1 MTAMLTTAT
10 LRALR
15 PRDRT
20 YEVTC
25 GALAG
30 FAVRILPTG
39 KKVFVVRHRVDG
51 RDSRLRLGVW
61 GADLPLEEARRLA
74 MAVLA
79 GVPIDAA
86 RGASTA
92 AASDADDGLTHVPA
106 PSPHELPP
114 SPVGRASKAH
124 AHHRARGGAS
134 SSPASPL
141 APPAT
146 APHSVPSALPTA
158 LPTARESDTSAYGTA
173 RERDTAARERDTAAP
188 LSTRTPEP
196 LRPTASTL
204 LRDLCE
210 RFLVDYVDVY
220 LKPGTAANYRRVV
233 RQHILPALGDRP
245 FDALTRREVRDF
257 HASLRGRPA
266 VANHALC
273 ILGSLYTR
281 IIRDWELAD
290 IRSPTAGIRRF
301 PTRRVDRFL
310 SPDERA
316 RVLAT
321 LDAGLALPAGKPG
334 HIERFSAWAIRLLML
349 TGFRRSEILGLT
361 WPMVDWQH
369 SCFHFPDT
377 KTGQRSAIVSGE
389 VIALL
394 REIHDATG
402 NHRTGPVIRGHQ
414 GTHITQIGAT
424 WGRLRVA
431 AGIPD
436 VRLHD
441 LRHSFASDALMAG
454 VPLAVVGEMLGHKQ
468 AATTQ
473 RYAHLAPSVVRDA
486 VEHTTRRITAQ
497 NPGPADRPFHPL
509 TDLEWRRVAPLLD
522 AHRPRGGKP
531 VDLRA
536 VVDGI
541 RWVLQ
546 RAAKWREVPSQ
557 YGAPTT
563 VWRWYK
569 RWTEDGT
576 WTKLGLS

>member
-30 FAVRILPTG
+30 FAVRVLPTG
-39 KKVFVVRHRVDG
+39 KKSFVVRHRVDG
-51 RDSRLRLGVW
+51 QDSRLRLGLW
-61 GADLPLEEARRLA
+61 GPDLPLEEARRLA

-79 GVPIDAA
+79 GVPLDAA
-86 RGASTA
+86 RGAPSSLAPQTPQRDTA
-92 AASDADDGLTHVPA
+92 A
-106 PSPHELPP
+106 PP
-114 SPVGRASKAH
+114 
-124 AHHRARGGAS
+124 RG
-134 SSPASPL
+134 
-141 APPAT
+141 
-146 APHSVPSALPTA
+146 
-158 LPTARESDTSAYGTA
+158 
-173 RERDTAARERDTAAP
+173 RERDTAARERDT
-188 LSTRTPEP
+188 STGVPPRSPEP
-196 LRPTASTL
+196 VGPTRSTP

-210 RFLVDYVDVY
+210 RFLADYVDVY
-220 LKPGTAANYRRVV
+220 LKPGTRENYHRVV
-233 RQHILPALGDRP
+233 RTHILPALGDRP

-257 HASLRGRPA
+257 HASLRDRPA

-281 IIRDWELAD
+281 IIRDWEIAD
-290 IRSPTAGIRRF
+290 IRSPTAGIKRF

-310 SPDERA
+310 SPDERT
-316 RVLAT
+316 RVS
-321 LDAGLALPAGKPG
+321 ALLEAAVRIPAGKPG
-334 HIERFSAWAIRLLML
+334 HLERFSAWAIRLLML

-361 WPMVDWQH
+361 WQMVDWQH

-377 KTGQRSAIVSGE
+377 KTGQRSAIVSSQ
-389 VIALL
+389 VLALL

-402 NHRTGPVIRGHQ
+402 HPRTGPVIRGHR
-414 GTHITQIGAT
+414 GTHITQINAT
-424 WGRLRVA
+424 WRRLRVA

-473 RYAHLAPSVVRDA
+473 RYAHLAPSVVSDA
-486 VEHTTRRITAQ
+486 VEHTTRRITAAT
-497 NPGPADRPFHPL
+497 PPPRDPTFHPL
-509 TDLEWRRVAPLLD
+509 TDLEWRRIAPLLD

-546 RAAKWREVPSQ
+546 RGAKWRELPAQ
-557 YGAPTT
+557 FGAPTT
-563 VWRWYK
+563 VWRWHK
-569 RWTEDGT
+569 RWSEDGT
-576 WTKLGLS
+576 WTRLGLA